1 MNMRFTRQEILKR
14 LGERIEAGSAILVSG
29 AGTGLTA
36 KFAEEGGAD
45 LIVVYNSGRF
55 RMAGHA
61 SAAGLLAYGDAN
73 QIVKEM
79 GAREILPVVEYTPV
93 IAGVNGTD
101 PMRQMEV
108 LLCELVELGYSGVI
122 NFPTVGV
129 IDGRFRMRLE
139 HTNLGYDREIA
150 LIRQAHAM
158 DIFTCAYVFNPEEAY
173 QMAAAGADVIVAH
186 LETTVG
192 GSTGVAPDMVASLAE
207 APLLVQAIG
216 ESARAANPESLLFCH
231 GGPIATPEDARYVIE
246 RTASV
251 GFVGASSIE
260 RLPIEQ
266 AIVNTVKQF
275 KQIRL
280 PVRPSP
286 DGGSANV

>member
-1 MNMRFTRQEILKR
+1 MMRFTRQEILKR
-14 LGERIEAGSAILVSG
+14 LGEQIAAGSTILASG

-79 GAREILPVVEYTPV
+79 GAREILPVVKHTPV

-101 PMRQMEV
+101 PMRQMDV
-108 LLCELVELGYSGVI
+108 LLGELIELGYSGVI
-122 NFPTVGV
+122 NFPTVG
-129 IDGRFRMRLE
+129 IFDGRFRQRLE

-150 LIRQAHAM
+150 LIRQARAL

-173 QMAAAGADVIVAH
+173 KMAAAGADAIVAH

-192 GSTGVAPDMVASLAE
+192 GATGVAADMVVGLEE
-207 APLLVQAIG
+207 APALVQAIG
-216 ESARAANPESLLFCH
+216 ESARAANPETLLFCH

-246 RTASV
+246 RTATV

-260 RLPIEQ
+260 RLPVEQ
-266 AIVNTVKQF
+266 AIVRTVQEF

-280 PVRPSP
+280 SLQPSP
-286 DGGSANV
+286 DGGSPNV